1 MSNVFNFP
9 ARPTCINEG
18 CNKPVANSGQRYRPV
33 CGHCHQAGY
42 GKHPFAKGVTPFRTG
57 KCSNQDGHLGFKCA
71 IDYNK
76 APWAIGKTEIDHIDG
91 NHLNNVP
98 KNGAELCPLCHKY
111 KGMLSGDFKNQNR
124 YFYKNN

>member
-1 MSNVFNFP
+1 
-9 ARPTCINEG
+9 
-18 CNKPVANSGQRYRPV
+18 
-33 CGHCHQAGY
+33 
-42 GKHPFAKGVTPFRTG
+42 VTPFRTG
-57 KCSNQDGHLGFKCA
+57 KCSNLD
-71 IDYNK
+71 
-76 APWAIGKTEIDHIDG
+76 DHIDG